1 MAEVVLVRAI
11 VRTEMLERVVRKL
24 KESGVPRLTVA
35 RVHAI
40 GAGVDPA
47 TEKLSLEEG
56 SAYADKADVQFVCAG
71 SECARYTEMIAEA
84 ARTGR
89 RGDGIVIVQ
98 PVAEVTKVRTGRSG
112 IEALR

>member
-1 MAEVVLVRAI
+1 MAEMVLVRAI
-11 VRTEMLERVVRKL
+11 VRTEMLERVVRRL
-24 KESGVPRLTVA
+24 KEAGVPRLTVA

-56 SAYADKADVQFVCAG
+56 SAYADKAEIQFVCAG
-71 SECARYTEMIAEA
+71 SDCAHYTGMIAET

-89 RGDGIVIVQ
+89 RGDGIVMVQ
-98 PVAEVTKVRTGRSG
+98 PVVGVTKVRTGATG
-112 IEALR
+112 IDALQ